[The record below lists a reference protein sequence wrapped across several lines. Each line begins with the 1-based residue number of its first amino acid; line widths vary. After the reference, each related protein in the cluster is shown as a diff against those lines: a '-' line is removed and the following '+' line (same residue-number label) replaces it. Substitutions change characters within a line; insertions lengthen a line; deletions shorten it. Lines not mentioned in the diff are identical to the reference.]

1 MSHCRV
7 ADPQL
12 ARLGLTLHHAE
23 TCISPAAAPF
33 PAEKVPFA
41 HPPQPDLLFIGAC
54 PAAIPLKEL
63 EKPLSFPLTNGLR
76 LAAMSVVTPALAVM
90 QLGFNGSL
98 LMLSLHVPAV
108 PARSAQPTSPAK
120 LGEQT

>member
-1 MSHCRV
+1 MSRCRV

-41 HPPQPDLLFIGAC
+41 HPPQSDLLFIGAC
-54 PAAIPLKEL
+54 PAEIPPKEL
-63 EKPLSFPLTNGLR
+63 EKHLSFPLANGLL

-90 QLGFNGSL
+90 QLGFNGSH
-98 LMLSLHVPAV
+98 LMPSLHVPTA
-108 PARSAQPTSPAK
+108 PAGSAQPKSPAK